1 MKVTLIIILF
11 LTLIS
16 ATLDISMF
24 GLKIGDS
31 QKLLDK
37 IELKVDAKGN
47 DMIKFKTDNGNDF
60 SITCEKGK
68 IVYME
73 NDWLQDTIARQPLFS
88 DFQFGKTTLRDIRKK
103 IGTNG
108 FVYKSKDGFTTD
120 KDLIQFNCF
129 EFDSPNNEILLL
141 VTKLPLTATNITEYN
156 IADSLKLDA
165 IIIADKSYCDK
176 EWGKGKSYDGNYKKI
191 KP

>member
-68 IVYME
+68 IVY
-73 NDWLQDTIARQPLFS
+73 
-88 DFQFGKTTLRDIRKK
+88 
-103 IGTNG
+103 
-108 FVYKSKDGFTTD
+108 
-120 KDLIQFNCF
+120 
-129 EFDSPNNEILLL
+129 
-141 VTKLPLTATNITEYN
+141 
-156 IADSLKLDA
+156 
-165 IIIADKSYCDK
+165 
-176 EWGKGKSYDGNYKKI
+176 
-191 KP
+191 